1 MPTYPTLRDRERLA
15 ELIEASDLTLPAIAK
30 AIGISRQRLWKLRK
44 GEQPNLEDAKAKA
57 LEELLGAQPGEL
69 FALDTSVDVSP
80 FVPEVTSA

>member
-57 LEELLGAQPGEL
+57 LEELLGARPGEL
-69 FALDTSVDVSP
+69 FALDTSVDVTP